1 MKTVGKVENLA
12 PGETIYSA
20 HFIQGR
26 VYLVTFEQ
34 VDPLFAIDLAD
45 PRNPRVLGELK
56 VPGFSSYIHPYN
68 ERLLI
73 GFGKETEVNENGGVT
88 TKGLKLSLFDVSDV
102 K

>member
-56 VPGFSSYIHPYN
+56 VPGFSTYLHPYD
-68 ERLLI
+68 ETTLI
-73 GFGKETEVNENGGVT
+73 GFGQQTKTGPSGGVVT
-88 TKGLKLSLFDVSDV
+88 TGLKVSLFDVSDV